1 MSEGMVD
8 IGSGR
13 LWTRDEGDGPALVFL
28 HGFSFDHRQW
38 TPQIEHFRDTRR
50 CIAYDLRG
58 FGRSAP
64 PAEPYDHV
72 LDLHTMIETLGLESP
87 VLVGLSLGANIAMS
101 YAARYPDVEAKL
113 VLASSGLPGFEW
125 QEERPPDAAKA
136 HADAHGAEATKTF
149 WLDHPLFASLGDYPE
164 AAAAVRA
171 MVADYSGWH
180 WENADPRF
188 VSPPGQD
195 PDAVTTRTLV
205 MSGGRDAKGYRDIA
219 TVLANRIRNASL
231 VTFEEA
237 GHMLNLEL
245 PDRFNAVLAEFLATQ
260 EEVS

>member
-1 MSEGMVD
+1 MID

-13 LWTRDEGDGPALVFL
+13 LWTRDEGSGPALIFL

-38 TPQIEHFRDTRR
+38 APQIEHFRKTHR

-58 FGRSAP
+58 FGRSEPSIA
-64 PAEPYDHV
+64 PYDHV
-72 LDLHTMIETLGLESP
+72 LDLHAMIESLGLEAP

-101 YAARYPDVEAKL
+101 YAARYPQVPSKL
-113 VLASSGLPGFEW
+113 VLASSGLPGFAW
-125 QEERPPDAAKA
+125 QEERPPEAAKA
-136 HADAHGAEATKTF
+136 YADAHGAEATKAF
-149 WLDHPLFASLGDYPE
+149 WLNHPLFASLEDYPD
-164 AAAAVRA
+164 ARAAVAA

-180 WENADPRF
+180 WENADPRV

-195 PDAVTTRTLV
+195 PDAVTAPTLV

-219 TVLANRIRNASL
+219 AVLARRIRNAYP
-231 VTFEEA
+231 VTFDEA
-237 GHMLNLEL
+237 GHMLNLEQ
-245 PDRFNAVLAEFLATQ
+245 PDRFNAVLAEFLAPQ

>member
-1 MSEGMVD
+1 MVD

-13 LWTRDEGDGPALVFL
+13 LWTRDEGSGPTVIFL

-38 TPQIEHFRDTRR
+38 APQIERFRERHR

-64 PAEPYDHV
+64 STASYDHV
-72 LDLHTMIETLGLESP
+72 LDLHALIESLGLEAP

-101 YAARYPDVEAKL
+101 YAARYPQVPSKL

-136 HADAHGAEATKTF
+136 YADAHGAEATKAF
-149 WLDHPLFASLGDYPE
+149 WLHHPLFASLEDYPE
-164 AAAAVRA
+164 AAAAVSE
-171 MVADYSGWH
+171 MVTDYSGWH
-180 WENADPRF
+180 WENADPRV

-195 PDAVTTRTLV
+195 PDAVVTPTLV
-205 MSGGRDAKGYRDIA
+205 IRGGRDARGYRDIGA
-219 TVLANRIRNASL
+219 LLAEKIRNASL
-231 VTFEEA
+231 VTFDEA
-237 GHMLNLEL
+237 GHMVNMEQ
-245 PDRFNAVLAEFLATQ
+245 PDRFNAVLADFLATK